1 MMGFDEMIDGFIR
14 GDLDADDLI
23 FGEVDALMRKA
34 LATTASDAT
43 SVDLP
48 GRVQVSA
55 KVFAE
60 MPAAIPQ
67 LVRNH
72 IAVMRA
78 DSRGAGVI
86 NRSAGA
92 FRSETNGI
100 VLKSVIGLGNQ
111 ARTYVMT
118 VEEAARD
125 FVEMWFEVS
134 V

>member
-1 MMGFDEMIDGFIR
+1 
-14 GDLDADDLI
+14 
-23 FGEVDALMRKA
+23 
-34 LATTASDAT
+34 
-43 SVDLP
+43 
-48 GRVQVSA
+48 
-55 KVFAE
+55 

-72 IAVMRA
+72 ISVMRA

-86 NRSAGA
+86 NRGAGA

-125 FVEMWFEVS
+125 FVEMWFEIS